1 MASEVDDD
9 AEKREDV
16 QIYTMGDF
24 QSSILAARGSTFDA
38 LGRFDVLLYM
48 QTVSW
53 GVRGRGVAGRYR
65 NCVGHVFCQYVR
77 S

>member
-38 LGRFDVLLYM
+38 LGRFDVLYM
-48 QTVSW
+48 QTVLSHD
-53 GVRGRGVAGRYR
+53 GRLMD
-65 NCVGHVFCQYVR
+65 NETE
-77 S
+77 